1 MEFAFNRPSRADDS
15 YPISPGRSL
24 IVSVTLLNENQQRR
38 LGTHLRLLTQDLEAI
53 AEVPD
58 ARARGLIEQIHA
70 AAEAIR
76 ADLALPVDR
85 GPSLK
90 RRVAAVAEVWAARVD
105 DLRARRLR
113 GYGAVHPELPS
124 RLDPRI
130 DELRRLLEALA
141 DAAQRLPER

>member
-1 MEFAFNRPSRADDS
+1 M
-15 YPISPGRSL
+15 
-24 IVSVTLLNENQQRR
+24 SVTLLNENQQRR
-38 LGTHLRLLTQDLEAI
+38 LGTHLRLLTQDLEGLAD
-53 AEVPD
+53 VPD
-58 ARARGLIEQIHA
+58 ARARGLIDEIRA
-70 AAEAIR
+70 AAETIR
-76 ADLALPVDR
+76 ADLALPPER

-113 GYGAVHPELPS
+113 GYGAVHAELAS